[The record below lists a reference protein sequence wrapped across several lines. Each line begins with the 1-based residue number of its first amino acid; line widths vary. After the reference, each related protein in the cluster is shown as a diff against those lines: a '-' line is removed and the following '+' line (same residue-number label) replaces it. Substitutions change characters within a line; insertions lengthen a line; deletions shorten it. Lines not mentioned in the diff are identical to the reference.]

1 MSTVNILLGF
11 EPINFDHLLI
21 SEEEERRGR
30 LLFQRGFIENVT
42 ETRGPGFPGLS
53 RLSEIR
59 ASSNNRIMKVD
70 HSIFLALN
78 EDRIVTRAIC
88 SCDYLGTNGQQCK
101 HVYATMLHMNN

>member
-1 MSTVNILLGF
+1 MSTVNIILGF

-21 SEEEERRGR
+21 SEEEKRRGQ

-42 ETRGPGFPGLS
+42 ETRGPWPS
-53 RLSEIR
+53 KLSEIR
-59 ASSNNRIMKVD
+59 ASSNNRTMKVD

-101 HVYATMLHMNN
+101 HVYATMLHINN